1 MKIGFASLVGAVA
14 VTLTG
19 VATAQSAST
28 PRLQV
33 VDRSPLIVHGTGFG
47 ARERVAVTVTTDG
60 DRMRYGVI
68 ATLRGTFT
76 ARFDEIRLDA
86 CTGATLVA
94 AGRRSE
100 VVTLKI
106 GLRECPGPALDPYP

>member
-14 VTLTG
+14 VTLAG
-19 VATAQSAST
+19 VATAQSSST

-47 ARERVAVTVTTDG
+47 LRERVSVTVTVDG
-60 DRMRYGVI
+60 ERTRQAVI
-68 ATLRGTFT
+68 ATYRGTFT
-76 ARFDEIRLDA
+76 TRFDDIRLDA

-94 AGRRSE
+94 AGARGGLAR
-100 VVTLKI
+100 LKI
-106 GLRECPGPALDPYP
+106 SLRECPGLTLEP